1 MPKLTGRESEKAGLP
16 PGTMVHIGK
25 KYTGECKIS
34 ILDYDQKHFQERE
47 VKDVKECFPFKASPT
62 ITWINI
68 EGIHDIPVIEQL
80 GKDFDL
86 HPLILE
92 DIVNTLQR
100 PKMEDYD
107 DYVYMVLKMISYECK
122 TSEIIIEQVSIILG
136 KNYLLSFQE
145 GIEGDV
151 FNPLRER
158 IRNKKGKFRT
168 MGSDYLAYSLIDAI
182 VDGYFLVLEKLGEK
196 IEDVEEQLVAN
207 PERSTLHALHQLKRD
222 MIFLR
227 KSVWPLRELINKLE
241 RRESCLIQEATSI
254 YLRDVYDHTIQIIE
268 TIESYRDMLSGML
281 DIYLSSIS
289 NRTNE
294 VMKVLT
300 VIATIFIPITF
311 LVGLYGMNFKFMPE
325 FNWQWGY
332 PMVWGIIIASSLAML
347 FYFRRKKWF

>member
-1 MPKLTGRESEKAGLP
+1 
-16 PGTMVHIGK
+16 
-25 KYTGECKIS
+25 
-34 ILDYDQKHFQERE
+34 
-47 VKDVKECFPFKASPT
+47 
-62 ITWINI
+62 
-68 EGIHDIPVIEQL
+68 
-80 GKDFDL
+80 
-86 HPLILE
+86 
-92 DIVNTLQR
+92 
-100 PKMEDYD
+100 
-107 DYVYMVLKMISYECK
+107 
-122 TSEIIIEQVSIILG
+122 
-136 KNYLLSFQE
+136 
-145 GIEGDV
+145 
-151 FNPLRER
+151 
-158 IRNKKGKFRT
+158 

-196 IEDVEEQLVAN
+196 IEDVEEQLVAK
-207 PERSTLHALHQLKRD
+207 PERSTLQALHHLKRD

-241 RRESCLIQEATSI
+241 RRESCLIQEATSV

-325 FNWQWGY
+325 FNWFWGY
-332 PMVWGIIIASSLAML
+332 PMVWGIIIISSLAML
-347 FYFRRKKWF
+347 LYFRRKKWF